1 MNVSPRLNAA
11 VMKYERAKAV
21 ERVLD
26 AQFIEKLDE
35 VHDATNDRA
44 IAHCEMGIIITEEH
58 GKEAWQDEMK
68 RIDRE
73 DKAWEE
79 EERKRRNGEA

>member
-35 VHDATNDRA
+35 SHDATQDRA
-44 IAHCEMGIIITEEH
+44 IAYCEMGCIITEEH
-58 GKEAWQDEMK
+58 GKDAWQAEMR